1 MKRLI
6 QYSIL
11 LVLAIGLATGILWA
25 RGKSH
30 DELCTSVVVEVVN
43 ADSTSFV
50 TPKGVLN
57 DLKSQGVKLVG
68 KRMGDINASDLEEVL
83 RQSPYLENADIVKCQ
98 DGRVLIRVSQ
108 LVPVLR
114 VFDGTESYYV
124 NRAGKR
130 MMATPNYHCDVPVV
144 QGHFSRAYPVTR
156 ILPLVDYV
164 EKDSLLHSLVT
175 MYCVRDTNNII
186 IVPNISGHVVNIGN
200 AQGFE
205 NKFAKL
211 RLFYDQV
218 MPKKD
223 NRLKIR
229 YSEEQMEWMKAN
241 ESNVWAFFIQ
251 NNLLYEKD
259 FSRYHNFV
267 DDAPKTNAFKDS
279 APRTTHYIG
288 WQIVRKY
295 MENNKCSMK
304 ELFNNTDSQAILAA
318 SKYKP

>member
-218 MPKKD
+218 MPKRGWNTYDTISVKWNHQVVATRRVKAVQQVIEEDPEDDEQFPDIETLTPGSAATAKKEQEQEAAAAATATESSANDKD
-223 NRLKIR
+223 KDKNK
-229 YSEEQMEWMKAN
+229 K
-241 ESNVWAFFIQ
+241 Q
-251 NNLLYEKD
+251 N
-259 FSRYHNFV
+259 
-267 DDAPKTNAFKDS
+267 
-279 APRTTHYIG
+279 
-288 WQIVRKY
+288 
-295 MENNKCSMK
+295 
-304 ELFNNTDSQAILAA
+304 
-318 SKYKP
+318 

>member
-1 MKRLI
+1 M
-6 QYSIL
+6 IL
-11 LVLAIGLATGILWA
+11 AVALTVGIIWA
-25 RGKSH
+25 REKSR
-30 DELCTSVVVEVVN
+30 DELCRRVDVEVVN

-50 TPKGVLN
+50 TPQGVLG
-57 DLKSQGVKLVG
+57 DLKGQGISLVG
-68 KRMGDINASDLEEVL
+68 KNMGDIDASDIEEAL
-83 RQSPYLENADIVKCQ
+83 RLSPYLENADIVKCM
-98 DGRVLIRVSQ
+98 DGRILIRVSQ

-218 MPKKD
+218 MPKRGWNTYDTISVKWSHQVVATRRVKAVQQVIEEDPEDDEQFPDIETLTPGSAATAKKEQEQEAAAAATATESSANDKD
-223 NRLKIR
+223 KNK
-229 YSEEQMEWMKAN
+229 K
-241 ESNVWAFFIQ
+241 Q
-251 NNLLYEKD
+251 N
-259 FSRYHNFV
+259 
-267 DDAPKTNAFKDS
+267 
-279 APRTTHYIG
+279 
-288 WQIVRKY
+288 
-295 MENNKCSMK
+295 
-304 ELFNNTDSQAILAA
+304 
-318 SKYKP
+318 